1 MGISD
6 NRLVLL
12 DDKTKELSSSHL
24 IQEVKRVGHSPTDP
38 CSLSIELQ
46 HTVIK
51 VQADRER

>member
-12 DDKTKELSSSHL
+12 DDRTRELTSSHL
-24 IQEVKRVGHSPTDP
+24 IQDVRRVGHSPADP
-38 CSLSIELQ
+38 CSLFIELQ

-51 VQADRER
+51 VQADKER